1 VTVEFITEW
10 RNHRNL
16 VMIIELVLLLLPYM
30 LGNVQG
36 LGYLHMQKMPE
47 PKVLQINNGNIE
59 FNNHVGID
67 WLVAILAIT
76 GSILT
81 LVVSDRIVYKLRN
94 KKIDWHNEFK

>member
-36 LGYLHMQKMPE
+36 LGS
-47 PKVLQINNGNIE
+47 KVLQINNGNIE